1 MTTEAK
7 SRLVREAWGSMEWLV
22 DGDLQPGARL
32 SLARMRV
39 EAGQCSALHRH
50 PECDEAVHVVAG
62 SIEQRIGERL
72 LRLGP
77 GESAHIPAGL
87 AHCSRALGS
96 EAAILLVAY
105 SAGHRIYEA
114 C

>member
-1 MTTEAK
+1 MIEAK
-7 SRLVREAWGSMEWLV
+7 SRLVRESWGSMEWLV
-22 DGDLQPGARL
+22 DAGLQPGARL

-39 EAGQCSALHRH
+39 EAGQCSAMHRH
-50 PECDEAVHVVAG
+50 PDCDEAVHVLSGDV
-62 SIEQRIGERL
+62 EQRVGDRL

-87 AHCSRALGS
+87 AHCSRALGDQ
-96 EAAILLVAY
+96 AAVLLVAY
-105 SAGHRIYEA
+105 SAGERIYQP